1 MMNFY
6 KKDTLNDKFE
16 EFENRFQL
24 KLDEQNIA
32 HKTHIQKLD
41 DKISRLETENSR
53 TYELIDKLYEYRF
66 KEISCQITHDVSEC
80 NIKIDNIFKTLH
92 EELQNITNQINIL
105 NNNQNEISIETQN
118 INKFYKQIDTLSKQQ
133 QFTNEKVIAL
143 NQEVSKINDDIS
155 SIENSVSAITENIT
169 ALEERQWLSD
179 IYDLK
184 IMAERIV
191 KLEENNLSVCN
202 DLKKITKQIN
212 ILTTKQSLTDDI
224 LLNIKNDII
233 LINTDS
239 HIGNKSQLNVIN
251 ELSEKIKMLT
261 DNVSNIQ
268 NINNKFDREIHTLT
282 TKQQLTTENLNDL
295 QNTNTW
301 SCIDT
306 SIIIDKLEIC
316 MNAIKL
322 INVFEE
328 PMFGRDLNKLPFYN
342 STNRYLG
349 SSIISL
355 DNEPHEFS
363 YINQF
368 YNLKVLVINNWNLFN
383 YGVFCPNNR
392 SSKADNFKMMC
403 DRYGEMNNK
412 TLETFIIH
420 SSYEL
425 NINSTL
431 KSNQMSR
438 FRQSSIIHVTT
449 CREPLLLEY
458 LCMQLKNFPSLKIV
472 KLYYL
477 DLPLN
482 IEDIIIN
489 NLENMTHTIKELH
502 IISNKIQSSRLKMYC
517 DNKKIIFNV
526 PKLNE
531 FISSNDKSEGKSFI
545 GAFYCEVIQPLK
557 HQRMNEDD
565 GYMRRNKI
573 IDRT

>member
-1 MMNFY
+1 
-6 KKDTLNDKFE
+6 
-16 EFENRFQL
+16 
-24 KLDEQNIA
+24 
-32 HKTHIQKLD
+32 
-41 DKISRLETENSR
+41 
-53 TYELIDKLYEYRF
+53 
-66 KEISCQITHDVSEC
+66 
-80 NIKIDNIFKTLH
+80 
-92 EELQNITNQINIL
+92 
-105 NNNQNEISIETQN
+105 
-118 INKFYKQIDTLSKQQ
+118 
-133 QFTNEKVIAL
+133 
-143 NQEVSKINDDIS
+143 
-155 SIENSVSAITENIT
+155 
-169 ALEERQWLSD
+169 
-179 IYDLK
+179 
-184 IMAERIV
+184 
-191 KLEENNLSVCN
+191 
-202 DLKKITKQIN
+202 
-212 ILTTKQSLTDDI
+212 
-224 LLNIKNDII
+224 
-233 LINTDS
+233 
-239 HIGNKSQLNVIN
+239 
-251 ELSEKIKMLT
+251 
-261 DNVSNIQ
+261 
-268 NINNKFDREIHTLT
+268 
-282 TKQQLTTENLNDL
+282 
-295 QNTNTW
+295 
-301 SCIDT
+301 
-306 SIIIDKLEIC
+306 

-349 SSIISL
+349 TSIILL
-355 DNEPHEFS
+355 DSEPHEFS

-489 NLENMTHTIKELH
+489 NLENITHTIKELH
-502 IISNKIQSSRLKMYC
+502 IISNKIQSSRLKLYC
-517 DNKKIIFNV
+517 DNKKIILKV
-526 PKLNE
+526 LILLK
-531 FISSNDKSEGKSFI
+531 DKSVE
-545 GAFYCEVIQPLK
+545 AFQRDVITPLNQK
-557 HQRMNEDD
+557 LMNEDD
-565 GYMRRNKI
+565 GGYMRRNKI

>member
-1 MMNFY
+1 MNFY
-6 KKDTLNDKFE
+6 KRDTLNDKFE

-41 DKISRLETENSR
+41 DKISKLETKNSI
-53 TYELIDKLYEYRF
+53 TYELIDKLYECRF
-66 KEISCQITHDVSEC
+66 NEISCHITHQVSET
-80 NIKIDNIFKTLH
+80 NIKIDNTFKTLH
-92 EELQNITNQINIL
+92 EELQNIMLLTKEQIKIITDKVEICMNEIKQINIL
-105 NNNQNEISIETQN
+105 NNNQKEMSIEIKN
-118 INKFYKQIDTLSKQQ
+118 INNKFDKDIHKLTTQQ
-133 QFTNEKVIAL
+133 EVTNEKVILL
-143 NQEVSKINDDIS
+143 NHYVS
-155 SIENSVSAITENIT
+155 SIETDVSAITENIT

-191 KLEENNLSVCN
+191 KLEDKQLSYCN

-212 ILTTKQSLTDDI
+212 ILTTKQSLTDDV
-224 LLNIKNDII
+224 LLNIQNEII

-239 HIGNKSQLNVIN
+239 RIENNNKYNVIN
-251 ELSEKIKMLT
+251 ELSEKIKILT

-282 TKQQLTTENLNDL
+282 TQQQFTTENLNDL
-295 QNTNTW
+295 QNTYTW
-301 SCIDT
+301 S
-306 SIIIDKLEIC
+306 IDKLEIC

-349 SSIISL
+349 TSIILL
-355 DNEPHEFS
+355 DSEPHEFS

-431 KSNQMSR
+431 KGNQMSR
-438 FRQSSIIHVTT
+438 FRQSGIIHVTT

-502 IISNKIQSSRLKMYC
+502 IISNTIQQSSKLKMYC
-517 DNKKIIFNV
+517 DNKKIILKGLILLKEKSAEAFQRDVITPLNQ
-526 PKLNE
+526 KL
-531 FISSNDKSEGKSFI
+531 
-545 GAFYCEVIQPLK
+545 
-557 HQRMNEDD
+557 MNEDD
-565 GYMRRNKI
+565 GGYMRRNKI

>member
-1 MMNFY
+1 MEEKIDGKIDINNWSVCY
-6 KKDTLNDKFE
+6 DIKTINKKIYGLE
-16 EFENRFQL
+16 E
-24 KLDEQNIA
+24 KLDQDE
-32 HKTHIQKLD
+32 KLWD
-41 DKISRLETENSR
+41 ILDN
-53 TYELIDKLYEYRF
+53 F
-66 KEISCQITHDVSEC
+66 KEQ
-80 NIKIDNIFKTLH
+80 LLY
-92 EELQNITNQINIL
+92 LQ
-105 NNNQNEISIETQN
+105 
-118 INKFYKQIDTLSKQQ
+118 
-133 QFTNEKVIAL
+133 
-143 NQEVSKINDDIS
+143 
-155 SIENSVSAITENIT
+155 
-169 ALEERQWLSD
+169 
-179 IYDLK
+179 
-184 IMAERIV
+184 
-191 KLEENNLSVCN
+191 
-202 DLKKITKQIN
+202 
-212 ILTTKQSLTDDI
+212 
-224 LLNIKNDII
+224 NDII
-233 LINTDS
+233 MINTHS
-239 HIGNKSQLNVIN
+239 KIENKSQPNLNN
-251 ELSEKIKMLT
+251 EISEKIKILT
-261 DNVSNIQ
+261 NNVSNIQ

-282 TKQQLTTENLNDL
+282 TQQQVTTENLNDL
-295 QNTNTW
+295 QHTNTW

-306 SIIIDKLEIC
+306 TIITDKLEIC

-349 SSIISL
+349 TSIISL
-355 DNEPHEFS
+355 DTEPHEFS

-368 YNLKVLVINNWNLFN
+368 YNLQVLVINNWNLFN

-431 KSNQMSR
+431 KGNQIKR
-438 FRQSSIIHVTT
+438 FTQSSIIHVTT

-502 IISNKIQSSRLKMYC
+502 IISNTIQSSRLKMYC
-517 DNKKIIFNV
+517 NNKKIV
-526 PKLNE
+526 LNQLILSKE
-531 FISSNDKSEGKSFI
+531 KSIE
-545 GAFYCEVIQPLK
+545 AFQRDVITPLNQK
-557 HQRMNEDD
+557 RIDEDG